1 MTDTP
6 PNTPAQPPADAPKPK
21 RGGGGGKGGGINRQ
35 KPPQRS
41 EGGRPAAM
49 RKRHYGLI
57 LSFLIIVIVPI
68 AAASWYLYSRAADQ
82 YASTLGFTV
91 RSEDVSSAVD
101 LLGGLGSTLG
111 GGGSGAQDSDILYE
125 FMRSQQLVQNIDNK
139 LDLRTIYTKQ
149 RDPDWLLSFDPE
161 GTVEDLTRYWQRMVR
176 ISYDAGSG
184 LMEIRALAF
193 TPDDAK
199 AIAEE
204 IFAENSQIINELS
217 AIARADATRY
227 ATQNLE
233 QAVERLKQTREALT
247 TFRLTN
253 QIVDPN
259 ADIQAQ
265 MGLLTTLQ
273 AQQAEALIDFDLL
286 ADIARD
292 GDPRLEQAQRRIDVI
307 QVRIDA
313 ERQKFGVGGQGP
325 GGVEYATTIA
335 DFERLTVDR
344 EFAEAAYAASL
355 AARDAAVA
363 EANRQSR
370 YLATY
375 IKPTLAQKSEFPQRI
390 ILIAIIGLFS
400 FLIWSIFSLVY
411 YALRDRR

>member
-6 PNTPAQPPADAPKPK
+6 PESPSETPAENPPAKS
-21 RGGGGGKGGGINRQ
+21 GGKGRKNKAKMPQ
-35 KPPQRS
+35 KTVS
-41 EGGRPAAM
+41 GRPAVM
-49 RKRHYGLI
+49 RKRHFGLI
-57 LSFLIIVIVPI
+57 FSFLIMVIAPI
-68 AAASWYLYSRAADQ
+68 ATASWYLHEKAADQ

-101 LLGGLGSTLG
+101 ILGGLGSSL
-111 GGGSGAQDSDILYE
+111 GGGSGAQDADILYE
-125 FMRSQQLVQNIDNK
+125 FMRSQQLVQNIDTA
-139 LDLRTIYTKQ
+139 LDLRTIYTKP
-149 RDPDWLLSFDPE
+149 RDTDWLLTFDPD
-161 GTVEDLTRYWQRMVR
+161 GTIEDLTAYWQRMVR

-193 TPDDAK
+193 DPADAK
-199 AIAEE
+199 AIAEQ
-204 IFAENSQIINELS
+204 IFAENSAIVNELS
-217 AIARADATRY
+217 AIARTDAMRY
-227 ATQNLE
+227 ANEDLS
-233 QAVERLKQTREALT
+233 QAIERLKQTREAIT
-247 TFRLTN
+247 TFRLEN

-273 AQQAEALIDFDLL
+273 TQQAEALIDFDLL
-286 ADIARD
+286 ADIARE

-307 QVRIDA
+307 ETRINA
-313 ERQKFGVGGQGP
+313 ERQKFGVGGAGP
-325 GGVEYATTIA
+325 GGVEFATTIA
-335 DFERLTVDR
+335 EFENLSVDR

-355 AARDAAVA
+355 SARDAAVA

-375 IKPTLAQKSEFPQRI
+375 IKPTLAQKAEFPQRI
-390 ILIAIIGLFS
+390 TLTAIIGLFS
-400 FLIWSIFSLVY
+400 FLIWAIFTLVY

>member
-6 PNTPAQPPADAPKPK
+6 PESPEEKFPEKHPN
-21 RGGGGGKGGGINRQ
+21 GGGDQKGKA
-35 KPPQRS
+35 KPPQS
-41 EGGRPAAM
+41 APPGRPATM
-49 RKRHYGLI
+49 QKRHYGLL
-57 LSFLIIVIVPI
+57 LSALIIVFLPL
-68 AAASWYLYSRAADQ
+68 ATASWYLYTKAADQ

-101 LLGGLGSTLG
+101 LLGGLGSALG

-125 FMRSQQLVQNIDNK
+125 FMRSQQLVQSIDDK

-149 RDPDWLLSFDPE
+149 RDPDWLLSFDLE
-161 GTVEDLTRYWQRMVR
+161 GTIEDLTRYWQRMVR
-176 ISYDAGSG
+176 VSYDAGSG

-193 TPDDAK
+193 TPADAK

-204 IFAENSQIINELS
+204 IFAENSAIINELS
-217 AIARADATRY
+217 AIARADAMRY
-227 ATQNLE
+227 ATEDLV

-273 AQQAEALIDFDLL
+273 AQQAEALIEFDLL
-286 ADIARD
+286 ADIARES
-292 GDPRLEQAQRRIDVI
+292 DPRLEQAQRRLDVI
-307 QVRIDA
+307 QTRINA

-390 ILIAIIGLFS
+390 IIIAIIGLFS
-400 FLIWSIFSLVY
+400 FLIWAIFSLVY

>member
-1 MTDTP
+1 MTNTP
-6 PNTPAQPPADAPKPK
+6 PESPEEKFSEKHRN
-21 RGGGGGKGGGINRQ
+21 GGGNEKGKAKLPRSA
-35 KPPQRS
+35 PP
-41 EGGRPAAM
+41 GRPATM
-49 RKRHYGLI
+49 KKRHYGLL
-57 LSFLIIVIVPI
+57 LSALIIVLLPL
-68 AAASWYLYSRAADQ
+68 ATASWYLYTKAADQ

-91 RSEDVSSAVD
+91 RSEDVSSAID
-101 LLGGLGSTLG
+101 LLGGLGSALG
-111 GGGSGAQDSDILYE
+111 SGGGSGAQDSDILYE
-125 FMRSQQLVQNIDNK
+125 FMRSQQLVQNIDDK

-161 GTVEDLTRYWQRMVR
+161 GTIEDLLRYWQRMVR
-176 ISYDAGSG
+176 VSYNAGSG

-193 TPDDAK
+193 TPADAK
-199 AIAEE
+199 AIAGE
-204 IFAENSQIINELS
+204 IFAENSAIVNELS
-217 AIARADATRY
+217 AIARADAMRY
-227 ATQNLE
+227 ATEDLE
-233 QAVERLKQTREALT
+233 QAVERLKQAREALT

-273 AQQAEALIDFDLL
+273 TQQAEALIDFDLL
-286 ADIARD
+286 ADIARES
-292 GDPRLEQAQRRIDVI
+292 DPRLEQAQRRLDVI
-307 QVRIDA
+307 QTRINA

-390 ILIAIIGLFS
+390 VIITIIGFFS
-400 FLIWSIFSLVY
+400 FLIWAILSLVY
-411 YALRDRR
+411 YSLRDRR